1 MANHTETELHQL
13 RLDVELLKQR
23 ETNTTQV
30 LSRLGQQMEELSASV
45 VKLRVTI
52 ATAIG
57 VATVLM
63 PILTFVVPKI
73 INHIW
78 P

>member
-1 MANHTETELHQL
+1 MTSHTESELHKL
-13 RLDVELLKQR
+13 RLDIELLKQR

-63 PILTFVVPKI
+63 PILTFAVPKI